1 MLIWI
6 INICLNILIGKT
18 VYNLL
23 YDKESIYE
31 CGLQNYNILNKLKN
45 YMIRYYLIVIVFIIF
60 EIEIILLY
68 PILFTYNITLLTNF
82 IIFIIFIILGI
93 IIDILYQLL

>member
-1 MLIWI
+1 M
-6 INICLNILIGKT
+6 NICLNILIGKT

-45 YMIRYYLIVIVFIIF
+45 YSFS
-60 EIEIILLY
+60 
-68 PILFTYNITLLTNF
+68 
-82 IIFIIFIILGI
+82 
-93 IIDILYQLL
+93 